1 MGAVDGCKLLK
12 GMRYPRSEKRGRVGH
27 PRAGSGPRRSFILSR
42 KKGYVPAEAEYNE
55 FGEDAMSQMTRE
67 ASEVLAKAM
76 QLSAR
81 ERGFLIDQLIE
92 SLDEGPDE
100 PGAEEAWAH
109 EIKRRV
115 DEIRSGKVKMI
126 PGEEVERELAARLR
140 RARE

>member
-12 GMRYPRSEKRGRVGH
+12 GMRYQPFENREGRA
-27 PRAGSGPRRSFILSR
+27 RAGSSAPLWVCLKR

-67 ASEVLAKAM
+67 ASEVLARAM

-92 SLDEGPDE
+92 SLDEGADE

>member
-12 GMRYPRSEKRGRVGH
+12 GMRYQPFRK
-27 PRAGSGPRRSFILSR
+27 PRRGGHALAVRRPFGFCLKR

-67 ASEVLAKAM
+67 ASEVLARAM

-92 SLDEGPDE
+92 SLDEGADE

-115 DEIRSGKVKMI
+115 DEI
-126 PGEEVERELAARLR
+126 
-140 RARE
+140 